1 VCFGVVDV
9 VASLLAASQQGPY
22 PNRGSCVFAQTSV
35 MRSGSSRDKRQQS
48 RLLRGNSG
56 GFEICTVNH
65 LAGGTVRLD
74 ATIEYRDDSHEVCV
88 AAPFVKRPSLLSAVV
103 VADCAQ

>member
-1 VCFGVVDV
+1 
-9 VASLLAASQQGPY
+9 
-22 PNRGSCVFAQTSV
+22 

-74 ATIEYRDDSHEVCV
+74 ATIAYRDKTHEVGGSTFLHVNRPCDAFCV
-88 AAPFVKRPSLLSAVV
+88 QTEPWP
-103 VADCAQ
+103 